1 MGELDAGTPSL
12 PPEKVQSWSE
22 RHLSPGLAQ
31 VKTEQRRKK
40 AREEILIMRW
50 SISDCELQV
59 VSVGKVKR
67 RYCSTFDGS

>member
-12 PPEKVQSWSE
+12 PPNEGHSWSE

-40 AREEILIMRW
+40 VREEIITMRW
-50 SISDCELQV
+50 FVADCEL
-59 VSVGKVKR
+59 
-67 RYCSTFDGS
+67 